1 MKSLD
6 SFKNLIDLITT
17 YNTEEK
23 CSRYIAL
30 KRWGGKPVCPHCSY
44 DEKVYTFSDGIYF
57 KCGSC
62 RKKFTVRV
70 GTIFGDS
77 KIPLSKWFA
86 CMYLFTSNSK
96 GISSVQL
103 AKQISV
109 TQKSAWFMLHRLRY
123 GMENEE
129 YKKPLENTV
138 ETDETVIGGK
148 EKNKHLSKR
157 AKDGLGGYHGFS
169 DPDKKTIFGI
179 VERGGNVVAKLVEDR
194 KRETLQPIIIK
205 NVKEF
210 ARVITDE
217 YYAYGGLN
225 EMSYTHDTIKHALK
239 QYVVGDIHT
248 NTIENFWS
256 TLKRGIYGIYHQTSR
271 KHMQRYLEEFA
282 YRYNHRAMS
291 DNFKFDQLLL
301 QSNVGWL
308 EYRTLIGKKDV
319 DPTFSYEGF

>member
-1 MKSLD
+1 MKTLD
-6 SFKNLIDLITT
+6 SFKNLIDLIKT
-17 YNTEEK
+17 YDTEEK

-30 KRWGGKPVCPHCSY
+30 KRWAGKPVCPHCNHS
-44 DEKVYTFSDGIYF
+44 ERVYTFTDGIYF

-77 KIPLSKWFA
+77 KIPLTKWFA
-86 CMYLFTSNSK
+86 CLYLFTSNNK

-123 GMENEE
+123 GMENED

-138 ETDETVIGGK
+138 ETDETWLGGK
-148 EKNKHLSKR
+148 EKNKHQSKK
-157 AKDGLGGYHGFS
+157 AKDGLGGYTGGS
-169 DPDKKTIFGI
+169 TADKQLVFGI
-179 VERGGNVVAKLVEDR
+179 VERGGNVVAKAVEDR
-194 KRETLQPIIIK
+194 NKQTLQPIIIQ

-217 YYAYGGLN
+217 FYAYGGLTDVN
-225 EMSYTHDTIKHALK
+225 YTHDTIKHALK

-256 TLKRGIYGIYHQTSR
+256 TLKRGIYGIYHWTSK
-271 KHMQRYLEEFA
+271 KHLQRYLEEFA
-282 YRYNHRAMS
+282 YRFNHRNMG

-301 QSNVGWL
+301 QSNVGNL
-308 EYRTLIGKKDV
+308 EYATLIGKVNIK
-319 DPTFSYEGF
+319 